1 MATIAIRLASAADA
15 ERICAIYN
23 PCIENT
29 TISFEESPVA
39 PAEMAQRIA
48 KATQAGLPWL
58 AEISSGPRRPA
69 QDQRGQ
75 HGRDQ

>member
-1 MATIAIRLASAADA
+1 MISMAIIDLRAACAADA
-15 ERICAIYN
+15 ERFCAIYN

-48 KATQAGLPWL
+48 EVTQAGLP
-58 AEISSGPRRPA
+58 
-69 QDQRGQ
+69 
-75 HGRDQ
+75 